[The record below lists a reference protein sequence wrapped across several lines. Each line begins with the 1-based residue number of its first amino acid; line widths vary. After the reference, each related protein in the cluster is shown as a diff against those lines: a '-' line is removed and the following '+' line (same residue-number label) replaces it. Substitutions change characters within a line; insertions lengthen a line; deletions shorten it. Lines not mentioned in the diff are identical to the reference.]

1 MRVKIETT
9 VNPTED
15 IEKVKKALS
24 TITADQNFKEERVG
38 DVMVLRLESSRKE
51 SLANLYSML
60 REDMILDSSRRV
72 LFSRMRGN
80 KIKFYLNKQVAF
92 AGHISF
98 CLPKAESPLGPIA
111 VEIESSECESLINWL
126 APSSSKS

>member
-1 MRVKIETT
+1 MRVKIGTT

-15 IEKVKKALS
+15 IEKVKKALT

-38 DVMVLRLESSRKE
+38 DVMVLRLESSCKE

-80 KIKFYLNKQVAF
+80 KI
-92 AGHISF
+92 IMT
-98 CLPKAESPLGPIA
+98 
-111 VEIESSECESLINWL
+111 
-126 APSSSKS
+126 